1 MNSVMNSSSEF
12 EYHVMC
18 SIYFLVVFFLVFLV
32 MVLWMCYSWMCRN
45 CVRDP
50 GKGPAMWMMN
60 WGSCNQLW
68 SEIAEKMRIV
78 APVGPSSN

>member
-32 MVLWMCYSWMCRN
+32 MVLWMCYSWMCRKLEI
-45 CVRDP
+45 VS
-50 GKGPAMWMMN
+50 GKGAGHVDDDGGRAINYGLKLP
-60 WGSCNQLW
+60 
-68 SEIAEKMRIV
+68 KR
-78 APVGPSSN
+78 